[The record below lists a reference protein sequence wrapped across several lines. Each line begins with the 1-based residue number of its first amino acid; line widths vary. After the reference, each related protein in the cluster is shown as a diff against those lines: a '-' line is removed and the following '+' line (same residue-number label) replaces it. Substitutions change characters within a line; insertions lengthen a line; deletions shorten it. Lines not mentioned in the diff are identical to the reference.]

1 MLSDGRNVYN
11 GKTWFCRKNKMA
23 VGDWHNDVFPIHTDF
38 VQSNVKLVQ
47 NYGFSDSTDDDNP
60 SGD

>member
-23 VGDWHNDVFPIHTDF
+23 VGDWHNNVFPIYTEF

-47 NYGFSDSTDDDNP
+47 NYGFSDEDTS
-60 SGD
+60 SEE